1 MFNNGYCAMFC
12 TLLDP
17 KKRSPSRLRLGDCAA
32 DLRTVA
38 AKVTTEHR
46 SATPVYDPC
55 FIFLVSIL

>member
-1 MFNNGYCAMFC
+1 MFC